1 MRKLL
6 LFIILTI
13 GFNTLV
19 MSTDNAFFERLKKY
33 EAEQKYGVYYAEA
46 FMAFCTDENWKNT
59 EIMYYVANGYELLGN
74 YYRER
79 EILLKALSINPDD
92 KKLKEKLNFAE
103 KKIAKL
109 EEKIKY
115 LHQQPEGVRVY
126 TQLAAIYIGLKDYT
140 NARIYLNKA
149 NMLDSRKEDII
160 HSLMEGAFQKQ
171 IEIPTRKAIE
181 LSSKALDVFDKG
193 NKEQAYNMFRSA
205 FALSISSP
213 FVYDN
218 YAELL
223 LKDNNYG
230 GAIRALEE
238 SYFIRK
244 SALKAIDIGN
254 LYFIKGD
261 YTTAFDYFQEAT
273 RLNGKASEAYYNIA
287 LCLEKLG
294 DKKGAEKYYKKAFK
308 MNPKLKERKKS
319 PLRVHGVL
327 IRLKTKKNSK

>member
-1 MRKLL
+1 MKKVFWFALL
-6 LFIILTI
+6 VLSINVLAV
-13 GFNTLV
+13 FNNKVLL
-19 MSTDNAFFERLKKY
+19 ERLKKY

-46 FMAFCTDENWKNT
+46 FMTFCTDKNWKNT
-59 EIMYYVANGYELLGN
+59 EIMYYVANAYEQLGN

-79 EILLKALSINPDD
+79 EILLKALRIKPND
-92 KKLKEKLNFAE
+92 KKLKEKLNFTE

-109 EEKIKY
+109 EKKIKY
-115 LHQQPEGVRVY
+115 LHQQPEEVKIY

-149 NMLDSRKEDII
+149 NMLDSRKENII
-160 HSLMEGAFQKQ
+160 HRLMEGAFQKQ

-181 LSSKALDVFDKG
+181 LSSKALDAYDKG

-238 SYFIRK
+238 SYFLRK
-244 SALKAIDIGN
+244 SASKAIDIGN

-294 DKKGAEKYYKKAFK
+294 DKKGAEKYYEKAYK
-308 MNPKLKERKKS
+308 MNPKLKNRKKS
-319 PLRVHGVL
+319 PLRIHGVL
-327 IRLKTKKNSK
+327 IKFKTKKNSK